1 MKRNPIRVFG
11 ILASVAFAL
20 IAIGSLLPWIER
32 MTDWRMAF
40 SYLLTV
46 RLLGT
51 FAILFLLGAF
61 AILLNAAKFRWASIL
76 GVAGAL
82 CFVFAEVGR
91 WTLWLGGDQLS
102 EDFRIFILLLGNVL
116 WGIGWFCQF
125 LATVRLT
132 EMCRW
137 ARICALVGLGGRIL
151 FSTTLAAWLS
161 TYAFHKCLF
170 PGQVSSSALDP
181 WLDWLIANVSIW
193 ISQTFSFMLFVAFL
207 SLAIGKLRPCGERVV
222 FAFEGRARRKEYW
235 MCLLWWAIFVNLI
248 LAGLVYLI
256 LFTKCPAE
264 LRDAALWL
272 WWLAA
277 GIVMGLLTMPV
288 CVRRLHDRNLS
299 GWWLLLFQVG
309 MLIPVL
315 NVFAAIA
322 YFVVV
327 GCLDGSVGPNDY
339 GDDPNGRK
347 AVAYEPLSAATHSAE
362 TGMSGTPED
371 RLLKIKELYEKGL
384 LTEAEYNLK
393 REAIISEV

>member
-1 MKRNPIRVFG
+1 MKRNQIRIFG

-20 IAIGSLLPWIER
+20 IAIGSFLPWIER
-32 MTDWRMAF
+32 LRDWRMAF

-51 FAILFLLGAF
+51 FAILLLLGAF
-61 AILLNAAKFRWASIL
+61 AILLNTARFRLASIL
-76 GVAGAL
+76 GVAGAI
-82 CFVFAEVGR
+82 CFVFAEVGP

-102 EDFRIFILLLGNVL
+102 ENFRIFILLLDDVL
-116 WGIGWFCQF
+116 WDIGWFCLF

-151 FSTTLAAWLS
+151 FSTTWVVWLS
-161 TYAFHKCLF
+161 TYTFHEYVL
-170 PGQVSSSALDP
+170 PEQVNSFALDP
-181 WLDWLIANVSIW
+181 WVDWLIANVSKW
-193 ISQTFSFMLFVAFL
+193 ISQTFSFILFVAFL

-235 MCLLWWAIFVNLI
+235 MWLLWWAIFVNVI
-248 LAGLVYLI
+248 LASIVYLI

-299 GWWLLLFQVG
+299 GWWLLLFHVG

-327 GCLDGSVGPNDY
+327 GCLDGTVGPNDY
-339 GDDPNGRK
+339 GDDPKGRK
-347 AVAYEPLSAATHSAE
+347 AVAYEPLAATTHSVE
-362 TGMSGTPED
+362 TGMCGTPED
-371 RLLKIKELYEKGL
+371 RLLKIKGLYEKGL